1 MIFEL
6 LFEKTR
12 RRRGPLLMTAIRIA
26 VCSLIAVIEVKPAAI
41 TLFLPIFI
49 VNKPFSDAPALQ
61 LEKRETPAACNCLI
75 ADYGAIIRNL

>member
-49 VNKPFSDAPALQ
+49 VNKPFSDAPLSNWKKGR
-61 LEKRETPAACNCLI
+61 LPLHVIVLLLI
-75 ADYGAIIRNL
+75 TEQ